1 MDPSGYRKLCHA
13 KQVIAKNYLL
23 AMKEIPLRT
32 LILDI
37 HRQKAAGNLRGSTP
51 AEEYKDYNSR
61 LLGDEEYTKR
71 LCSEFP
77 EMNRLLQQQTEYF
90 VSLLGEVLGRLE
102 KDRQEIVDL
111 FCGGRDFSQIRDLD
125 SSIADSHNGGKRA
138 VRLELDNG
146 TILYYKP
153 HSLKKNQNYQ
163 KLYRFLCEKAELGCC
178 DVKYLDE
185 GTYGWEENMEYQAC
199 SQEGEAERYYK
210 RIGIHLCLGYALSA
224 SDLHGENI
232 VAHGEFPIVVDLET
246 FPGYATERSGKTAEE
261 KAGKILAA
269 SVLKTGMLPTLSW
282 GSGKDTV
289 LLSAMGGKEK
299 IVTPFKMPVI
309 KNGGTSEIC
318 IAYDTVTMKMSGS
331 VVRLGETV
339 LNAGDYASFVC
350 SGFRTAYQAL
360 LEETDAMALLEAFF
374 LENSRVILRHT
385 QQYAMYRFT
394 SLHPDFCADGEKRR
408 ELLAVLYGKEEAEQK
423 KAIHKYELECMMNM
437 DIPYFELKG
446 KSRSLFDGSGAEY
459 ENYLPD
465 TPYQA
470 WKRHMAEWNGA
481 DMERQLQF
489 IRLSLAM
496 LMPYGKQMKR
506 AERKLQAREEQQKCL
521 LETQIHRIADWLCR
535 TAVAAGE
542 DISWMSLQFYQD
554 NRWRIVP
561 QELYL
566 YDGMAGTA
574 LFLAEY
580 LNCFPNEN
588 VAAVLAKVKRKL
600 FWHTEAQTERRT
612 SGPQKTGTMD
622 GEGSLVY
629 AYLLLYRITREQEYL
644 DHAELQFSLLDKAWE
659 EDQIYDFIGGN
670 AGAIYMAALLY
681 EETGKEQYRKQAAEI
696 EKILWSRSVSMQTGA
711 GWITGGG
718 KVPLSGMAHGNSG
731 FLRAY
736 AALYRITGEAGYRE
750 KIEALLQY
758 EDSLYS
764 EELQNWADLRWTEEK
779 GARKMNAWCH
789 GAPGILLSR
798 MELQD
803 AMPSE
808 AVKRDIKLAGEALF
822 TQPAGSHICLC
833 HGLAG
838 NLLIMK
844 YCLPT
849 ENRPAWKERYE
860 TELSDFLNLLQ
871 KDDGLP
877 TYEHDTPGF
886 MNGMAGVGFALLQ
899 LCR

>member
-1 MDPSGYRKLCHA
+1 MLADYNTTKITEPESSRPMVSFKSYQFSSFYTYWIQRACRKLEQMDPSGYRKICHA

-77 EMNRLLQQQTEYF
+77 EMNCLLQQQTEYF

-111 FCGGRDFSQIRDLD
+111 FCGGRDFSQIKDLD

-374 LENSRVILRHT
+374 S
-385 QQYAMYRFT
+385 
-394 SLHPDFCADGEKRR
+394 
-408 ELLAVLYGKEEAEQK
+408 GKFQSDTA
-423 KAIHKYELECMMNM
+423 
-437 DIPYFELKG
+437 PY
-446 KSRSLFDGSGAEY
+446 
-459 ENYLPD
+459 
-465 TPYQA
+465 
-470 WKRHMAEWNGA
+470 
-481 DMERQLQF
+481 
-489 IRLSLAM
+489 
-496 LMPYGKQMKR
+496 
-506 AERKLQAREEQQKCL
+506 
-521 LETQIHRIADWLCR
+521 
-535 TAVAAGE
+535 
-542 DISWMSLQFYQD
+542 
-554 NRWRIVP
+554 
-561 QELYL
+561 
-566 YDGMAGTA
+566 
-574 LFLAEY
+574 
-580 LNCFPNEN
+580 
-588 VAAVLAKVKRKL
+588 AAVC
-600 FWHTEAQTERRT
+600 H
-612 SGPQKTGTMD
+612 
-622 GEGSLVY
+622 
-629 AYLLLYRITREQEYL
+629 
-644 DHAELQFSLLDKAWE
+644 
-659 EDQIYDFIGGN
+659 
-670 AGAIYMAALLY
+670 
-681 EETGKEQYRKQAAEI
+681 
-696 EKILWSRSVSMQTGA
+696 VSFYFPA
-711 GWITGGG
+711 
-718 KVPLSGMAHGNSG
+718 SG
-731 FLRAY
+731 FLRG
-736 AALYRITGEAGYRE
+736 RGKT
-750 KIEALLQY
+750 
-758 EDSLYS
+758 S
-764 EELQNWADLRWTEEK
+764 
-779 GARKMNAWCH
+779 
-789 GAPGILLSR
+789 GI
-798 MELQD
+798 
-803 AMPSE
+803 
-808 AVKRDIKLAGEALF
+808 
-822 TQPAGSHICLC
+822 AGSFIWE
-833 HGLAG
+833 GRGGA
-838 NLLIMK
+838 
-844 YCLPT
+844 
-849 ENRPAWKERYE
+849 KE
-860 TELSDFLNLLQ
+860 S
-871 KDDGLP
+871 
-877 TYEHDTPGF
+877 HS
-886 MNGMAGVGFALLQ
+886 
-899 LCR
+899 